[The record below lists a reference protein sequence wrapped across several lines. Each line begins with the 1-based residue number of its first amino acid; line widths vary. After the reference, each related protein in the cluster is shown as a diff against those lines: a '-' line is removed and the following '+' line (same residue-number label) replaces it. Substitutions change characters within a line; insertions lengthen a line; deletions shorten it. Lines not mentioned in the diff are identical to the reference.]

1 VTLPAFPP
9 VRPDNDAVVASLSG
23 SSFAL
28 HPCGDSDIP
37 FLRALYRQTRDVE
50 LALTGWPEA
59 TKVAFANSQ
68 FDLQHRHF
76 VSQFSHGC
84 FLRLQ
89 QNDEHVGRYYLDIAP
104 DAWHVIDIAIVANRR
119 GQGLGS
125 DLLRRT
131 LAIAPAVTLMVA
143 TNNPAAMRLYARL
156 GFVDDGDAGSMH
168 RRMRHAS

>member
-1 VTLPAFPP
+1 MSLPAFPS

-23 SSFAL
+23 GSFAL
-28 HPCGDSDIP
+28 QPCGDSDIP
-37 FLRALYRQTRDVE
+37 FLRALYRQTREVE

-59 TKVAFANSQ
+59 MKVAFADNQ

-76 VSQFSHGC
+76 VSHFSRAC

-89 QNDEHVGRYYLDIAP
+89 QDDEHVGRYYLDIAP
-104 DAWHVIDIAIVANRR
+104 DVWHIIDIAILANRR

-156 GFVDDGDAGSMH
+156 GFVDDGEAGSMH
-168 RRMRHAS
+168 RRMRRAS